1 MSTEPLDHKSKL
13 GKKAAE
19 HFREGYN
26 CAQSVLLTML
36 DHLNLTNELVPK
48 IATGF
53 GGGIGRCGSVCGAL
67 TGGVMAI
74 SIIYGTNEPLMK
86 KRLKAY
92 QTAQKFYEQF
102 EAQNGSVMCKELIG
116 FDLSVPEQRDKAVK
130 TNAFEE
136 KCSSCHKSSRNSSR
150 AYSKPS
156 LATKPLY
163 EVFEEKCGLS
173 SSV

>member
-1 MSTEPLDHKSKL
+1 MSTEPLDHKSEL

-53 GGGIGRCGSVCGAL
+53 GGGIGRCGSVCEAL

-74 SIIYGTNEPLMK
+74 SVMYGTNEPLMK
-86 KRLKAY
+86 NRLKAY

-102 EAQNGSVMCKELIG
+102 EAQNGSVLCKELIG

-130 TNAFEE
+130 TNAFEK
-136 KCSSCHKSSRNSSR
+136 KCTVFV
-150 AYSKPS
+150 
-156 LATKPLY
+156 TKAVEILLELTQSP
-163 EVFEEKCGLS
+163 C
-173 SSV
+173 